1 MSIPHPNFDP
11 ELHARL
17 SELGP
22 DIFPTITLDTIS
34 VARKASTAALGGITD
49 EDVQRNGAIEFEER
63 TVAGPPGGPEIS
75 LLICKPAAAQKVLPC
90 IYYTHGGGMVIGGNR
105 LGISLLLDW
114 VEEFQVAGV
123 SVEYR
128 VAPEHPHPAPVED
141 CYAGLLWTAA
151 HANEIGFDPRR
162 ILIAGPSA
170 GGGLAAAVALMA
182 RDRGG
187 PALHAQ
193 MLMCPMLDDRN
204 NTTSSLQIDGIGLWN
219 RQSNLTGWTALLG
232 ASRGTEHV
240 SPYAAPSRASNLRG
254 LPPAFIDAG
263 SMEVFRDEAVD
274 YANRIW
280 EAGGDAELHI
290 WNGGFHGFDIVF
302 PDAALSRA
310 ARSARKAWLAR
321 VLNT

>member
-1 MSIPHPNFDP
+1 
-11 ELHARL
+11 
-17 SELGP
+17 
-22 DIFPTITLDTIS
+22 
-34 VARKASTAALGGITD
+34 
-49 EDVQRNGAIEFEER
+49 
-63 TVAGPPGGPEIS
+63 
-75 LLICKPAAAQKVLPC
+75 
-90 IYYTHGGGMVIGGNR
+90 MVIGGNR
-105 LGISLLLDW
+105 LGVSLLLDW
-114 VEEFQVAGV
+114 IEEFQVAGV

-151 HANEIGFDPRR
+151 HASELGFDPRR

-187 PALHAQ
+187 PALRAQ

-240 SPYAAPSRASNLRG
+240 SPYAAPSRASNLGG
-254 LPPAFIDAG
+254 LPPTFIDAG

-274 YANRIW
+274 YASRIW
-280 EAGGDAELHI
+280 AAGGDAELHI

-321 VLNT
+321 ILNT